1 MVFIAASAVTRS
13 GGSVQRLPGALAL
26 ACSAGLAGQ
35 RLAGRAEPPGPWETG
50 FGAVRLH
57 LARARPLVVGMKTM
71 VTPRTASAPW

>member
-1 MVFIAASAVTRS
+1 MVSPSPPLRCS
-13 GGSVQRLPGALAL
+13 GLGGVSSESQRLPG
-26 ACSAGLAGQ
+26 AGLAGQ

-71 VTPRTASAPW
+71 FTPRTASAPW